1 MNSPESQLFFP
12 LSEECFRCRWSSR
25 TTESR
30 AFRTSPARRTDL
42 FTVACASGRLGS
54 LRGAIMMG
62 AGGKGEGG
70 GDENKLGEVFHTEE
84 IGDGGE
90 LRV

>member
-1 MNSPESQLFFP
+1 
-12 LSEECFRCRWSSR
+12 
-25 TTESR
+25 
-30 AFRTSPARRTDL
+30 
-42 FTVACASGRLGS
+42 
-54 LRGAIMMG
+54 MMG